1 MIRFIALM
9 ILVIP
14 GVIAGYGIKLMRDT
28 IFQILHSPFPSYWLQ
43 FLIGLVLCISGIA
56 FIGGF
61 ILHRDRK
68 NNKVAPKFQKKPK
81 DDIEHNNAKNPRML

>member
-1 MIRFIALM
+1 MGRFIALM

-28 IFQILHSPFPSYWLQ
+28 IFQLLNSPFPNLTLQ
-43 FLIGLVLCISGIA
+43 FFSGLILFLVCLS

-61 ILHRDRK
+61 IFYRDRK
-68 NNKVAPKFQKKPK
+68 NGKIAPRFQKKS
-81 DDIEHNNAKNPRML
+81 

>member
-1 MIRFIALM
+1 MGRFIALM

-28 IFQILHSPFPSYWLQ
+28 IFQIVNSPFPNLSLQ
-43 FLIGLVLCISGIA
+43 FLIGLLLFFAGLS

-61 ILHRDRK
+61 IFYRDRK
-68 NNKVAPKFQKKPK
+68 NGKIAPRFQKK
-81 DDIEHNNAKNPRML
+81 

>member
-1 MIRFIALM
+1 MGRFIALM

-28 IFQILHSPFPSYWLQ
+28 IFQILNNPYPNLSLQ
-43 FLIGLVLCISGIA
+43 FILGFIFFLAGLG

-61 ILHRDRK
+61 IFYRDRK
-68 NNKVAPKFQKKPK
+68 NGKVSPRFLQKKK
-81 DDIEHNNAKNPRML
+81 

>member
-1 MIRFIALM
+1 MKEELLMGRFIALM

-28 IFQILHSPFPSYWLQ
+28 IFQIINSPFPNLSLQ
-43 FLIGLVLCISGIA
+43 FFAGLVLFFAGLS

-61 ILHRDRK
+61 IFYRDRK
-68 NNKVAPKFQKKPK
+68 NGKIAPRFQKK
-81 DDIEHNNAKNPRML
+81 

>member
-1 MIRFIALM
+1 MGRFLALM

-28 IFQILHSPFPSYWLQ
+28 IFQIVNSPFPNLTLQ
-43 FLIGLVLCISGIA
+43 FFSGVILFITCLS

-61 ILHRDRK
+61 IFYRDRK
-68 NNKVAPKFQKKPK
+68 NGKIAPRFKK
-81 DDIEHNNAKNPRML
+81 R

>member
-1 MIRFIALM
+1 MGRFLALM

-28 IFQILHSPFPSYWLQ
+28 IFQILNSPFSNLTLQ
-43 FLIGLVLCISGIA
+43 FFSGLILFIVCLS

-61 ILHRDRK
+61 IFYRDRK
-68 NNKVAPKFQKKPK
+68 NGKIAPRFKKK
-81 DDIEHNNAKNPRML
+81 